1 LFNGDASLRFD
12 DIWGVVRGE
21 GIVIIKAEGVYKIL
35 RASPFVRGESIGF
48 GFGSHEAQGGGRFLV
63 SNDDCQV
70 YNTCDI
76 PNNAFFNDG
85 SLRVMVVRPIVG
97 RKGISR
103 RGSHLEVGSV
113 SQILLFYHGGNPVVM
128 SQVSDGRFGC
138 SNGVGCSMIIF
149 WCGDARSCPFCI
161 FFARPPSLEGRDV
174 AWGWNE

>member
-1 LFNGDASLRFD
+1 MFNGDASLRFD

-113 SQILLFYHGGNPVVM
+113 SKISFILSWRQSCRDEPGVRRAVRMLQWSRMLDDNILVRRCQILSFLHF
-128 SQVSDGRFGC
+128 F
-138 SNGVGCSMIIF
+138 
-149 WCGDARSCPFCI
+149 RS
-161 FFARPPSLEGRDV
+161 ATLSRRT
-174 AWGWNE
+174 